1 MPEPLISAL
10 IQAPFVLVM
19 VYLVHR
25 FLAHLDAHDR
35 AWQERIAALTEA
47 VNHLSQLVVS
57 HDAATRSA
65 PKPAAPPPAVP
76 SLELSGVEKWREAA
90 SRRR

>member
-25 FLAHLDAHDR
+25 FLAHLTAHDR
-35 AWQERIAALTEA
+35 AWQERLEALTGA
-47 VNHLSQLVVS
+47 IDNLTDLIVL
-57 HDAATRSA
+57 HDAATRGLPNA
-65 PKPAAPPPAVP
+65 TVHPPVVP
-76 SLELSGVEKWREAA
+76 SLDLSEVEQRRAA
-90 SRRR
+90 AARRR

>member
-25 FLAHLDAHDR
+25 FLAHLTAHDR
-35 AWQERIAALTEA
+35 AWQERLEALTGA
-47 VNHLSQLVVS
+47 IDNLTDLIVL
-57 HDAATRSA
+57 HDAATRGGRPSA
-65 PKPAAPPPAVP
+65 HPPVVP
-76 SLELSGVEKWREAA
+76 SLDLSEVEQRRAAAA
-90 SRRR
+90 SRR